1 MIAETT
7 FYQQLKQR
15 YGFESFR
22 PGQLETLTALAAGQD
37 VLSIMPTGAGKSLI
51 YELYGQV
58 TQQLV
63 VIVSPLIALMQDQV
77 ASMNYHGEKRVTALT
92 SMMSYSEKAWTL
104 THLNTYRYL
113 FVSPE
118 MLTQERVM
126 AQLQQQKVGL
136 FVVDE
141 AHCISTWGPDF
152 RPEYLLLGQTREQLG
167 APLTL
172 MLTATA
178 TPRVKKDI
186 KRRMRL
192 PAASVVTQPI
202 DRPNIYLQV
211 ETVAGTAEKQQR
223 LIALVS
229 QLVKPG
235 VVYFSSKKLANEMA
249 ALINDQTACRA
260 AAYHADLEDESRFK
274 IQQQFMANQIQ
285 VVCAT
290 SAFGMGIDKN
300 DVRFVIHYH
309 LPVDIE
315 SYWQEVG
322 RAGRDGAQSIAIL
335 LYQPGDEQ
343 IADFLSQG
351 SIPTDDEVHFY
362 FQQKQLSEYDT
373 DPKANLVWFYK
384 RHAMSEAQVLELFK
398 KRAAQRTGALQQMLR
413 YVRTENC
420 KRRFI
425 TGYFGQAHMTQPEQC
440 CTSDTPGTTI
450 AELGLESTAQPPENV
465 GLSGWQTV
473 MDQLFLRKK

>member
-22 PGQLETLTALAAGQD
+22 PGQLETLTALATGQD

-104 THLNTYRYL
+104 THLNKYRYL

-178 TPRVKKDI
+178 TRGL
-186 KRRMRL
+186 KRIL
-192 PAASVVTQPI
+192 NDGCVC
-202 DRPNIYLQV
+202 RP
-211 ETVAGTAEKQQR
+211 
-223 LIALVS
+223 
-229 QLVKPG
+229 
-235 VVYFSSKKLANEMA
+235 
-249 ALINDQTACRA
+249 
-260 AAYHADLEDESRFK
+260 
-274 IQQQFMANQIQ
+274 
-285 VVCAT
+285 
-290 SAFGMGIDKN
+290 
-300 DVRFVIHYH
+300 
-309 LPVDIE
+309 PV
-315 SYWQEVG
+315 
-322 RAGRDGAQSIAIL
+322 
-335 LYQPGDEQ
+335 
-343 IADFLSQG
+343 
-351 SIPTDDEVHFY
+351 
-362 FQQKQLSEYDT
+362 
-373 DPKANLVWFYK
+373 
-384 RHAMSEAQVLELFK
+384 
-398 KRAAQRTGALQQMLR
+398 
-413 YVRTENC
+413 
-420 KRRFI
+420 
-425 TGYFGQAHMTQPEQC
+425 
-440 CTSDTPGTTI
+440 
-450 AELGLESTAQPPENV
+450 
-465 GLSGWQTV
+465 
-473 MDQLFLRKK
+473 

>member
-1 MIAETT
+1 MITEAT
-7 FYQQLKQR
+7 FYQQLNEQ
-15 YGFESFR
+15 YGFDSFR
-22 PGQLETLTALAAGQD
+22 PGQLETLTALAADQH

-51 YELYGQV
+51 YELYGRV

-63 VIVSPLIALMQDQV
+63 VVVSPLIALMQDQV
-77 ASMNYHGEKRVTALT
+77 ATMNYHGEKRVTALT
-92 SMMSYSEKAWTL
+92 SMMPYGEKTWTL
-104 THLNTYRYL
+104 AHLDNYRYL

-118 MLTQERVM
+118 MLTQEKVLARLS
-126 AQLQQQKVGL
+126 QLKIGL

-178 TPRVKKDI
+178 TPRVREDI
-186 KRRMRL
+186 KQRMRL
-192 PAASVVTQPI
+192 PAATEITQPI

-211 ETVAGTAEKQQR
+211 ETVADTSEKQQR
-223 LIALVS
+223 LVALVS
-229 QLVKPG
+229 QLAKPG

-249 ALINDQTACRA
+249 TLINDQTACRA
-260 AAYHADLEDESRFK
+260 AAYHADLADESRFK

-315 SYWQEVG
+315 NYWQEVG
-322 RAGRDGAQSIAIL
+322 RAGRDGKQAIAVM

-343 IADFLSQG
+343 IADFLSQAG
-351 SIPTDDEVHFY
+351 IPSDDEIHFY
-362 FQQKQLSEYDT
+362 FQQAKLPEYDT
-373 DPKANLVWFYK
+373 DPKATLVWFYK
-384 RHAMSEAQVLELFK
+384 QHGMTEAQVRELFT
-398 KRAAQRTGALQQMLR
+398 KRLAQRNGALQQMVR
-413 YVRTENC
+413 YVRTDNC

-425 TGYFGQAHMTQPEQC
+425 TGYFGQAHMTQPEAC
-440 CTSDTPGTTI
+440 CVSDTPTTI
-450 AELGLESTAQPPENV
+450 ADLGLETTEQSPV
-465 GLSGWQTV
+465 RSGLPDWQTV
-473 MDQLFLRKK
+473 LNQLFLRKK